1 MANVIPEPIRRP
13 RFARRRG
20 PAPGC
25 IAPRPRR
32 TSAVVA
38 ALWCAA
44 MCAVAYGTGSAAPQA
59 STNARAADST
69 VALDGAVYGQ
79 PVVAGDNVYAAT
91 ENGTVYA
98 VSNSAV
104 RWSTHVADP
113 ISQSA
118 LPCGNIDPEGITGRP
133 AFDDAA
139 HRLYVVAETSDAHHV
154 LYGLDSD
161 SGAVTMQLTIDP
173 PFGDSPSY
181 LQRPALVV
189 ANGRVYAAFGG
200 NWGDC
205 GNYTGAVA
213 AVDVSSRAVA
223 WYQASTSGRG
233 GIWAPGAPAQA
244 NGLLYYSVGNG
255 NAGSGQDYDNT
266 DSVVAL
272 TPDMQRADFFAPATW
287 ADDNAAD
294 LDLGSMNPAL
304 VGSHIVIAGK
314 AGDGYVLDAAH
325 LGGISD
331 LAPAF
336 TDCRAFG
343 AAAVADG
350 VVYLPCS
357 KGTAAVR
364 IAADGSASVLWR
376 AAVSANGQP
385 VLGAGHLWVTDWR
398 SGTLY
403 ALDPATGGVVQQF
416 STGPLPHFAAPAVSG
431 TSVVLGTM
439 SGLASFTAQ

>member
-20 PAPGC
+20 PGPAC

-32 TSAVVA
+32 TSLVVA

-79 PVVAGDNVYAAT
+79 PIVAGDNVYAAT

-133 AFDDAA
+133 AFDGAA

-189 ANGRVYAAFGG
+189 ANGRVFAAFGG
-200 NWGDC
+200 NWGTAEITPVPLRPLTFPARPSP
-205 GNYTGAVA
+205 GIRHRRAVA
-213 AVDVSSRAVA
+213 AVSGHPARRPRRTDCCTTPSATA
-223 WYQASTSGRG
+223 MPGRG
-233 GIWAPGAPAQA
+233 R
-244 NGLLYYSVGNG
+244 
-255 NAGSGQDYDNT
+255 T
-266 DSVVAL
+266 TT
-272 TPDMQRADFFAPATW
+272 TPIR
-287 ADDNAAD
+287 
-294 LDLGSMNPAL
+294 S
-304 VGSHIVIAGK
+304 
-314 AGDGYVLDAAH
+314 
-325 LGGISD
+325 
-331 LAPAF
+331 
-336 TDCRAFG
+336 
-343 AAAVADG
+343 
-350 VVYLPCS
+350 LP
-357 KGTAAVR
+357 
-364 IAADGSASVLWR
+364 
-376 AAVSANGQP
+376 
-385 VLGAGHLWVTDWR
+385 
-398 SGTLY
+398 
-403 ALDPATGGVVQQF
+403 
-416 STGPLPHFAAPAVSG
+416 
-431 TSVVLGTM
+431 
-439 SGLASFTAQ
+439 